1 MKLLVWAVL
10 VAVVVMAMS
19 MVGLLLFGRWK
30 QLAWSTVLIVVITGP
45 VDGALGVFFLHWTG
59 VSTQTAV
66 MGGLLVGIISMLF
79 VQPLVLPQRLLVWR
93 LARENMVRRKRQSA
107 LMIAGLVI
115 ASAIITSSLVVGDS
129 LDMTVGQE
137 VRAAWGE
144 TDVLVSGLD
153 PMTGVMVEVDENV
166 ANRFWSALVQDQRF
180 SGKVDGHQ
188 LGIVSSVS
196 LAADNGLAEPSV
208 TLFANNATIDAEAIW
223 APLDPSNGLRFSDI
237 ADANTENG
245 TRRVVLNSVAAETLE
260 VEVGDALDLGVF
272 VSRNNERVR
281 TTALVEVLAV
291 VPNEGQGAMAG
302 TRSPAVFLDLSTAQ
316 ELLEME
322 ATINRIALAFSDD
335 VSDASL
341 RDVVPD
347 LETLMDDVLTATDVG
362 LQWTLDEGTSS
373 LTVSS
378 SVGLQRLAGSDV
390 EALRENQTSLYPDAS
405 LLEVLQVPLVDA
417 TFRGEPLLTLADSE
431 VNDLRTSEHA
441 LWHTTAN
448 GLGFERL
455 DGQEAWLWQVSEGER
470 LIDVAWGPGNHEVA
484 FLSGNEVILADVDLV
499 DETERSTTV
508 LPDSPVAVAH
518 GGDEWLVLTQT
529 GEDHALVV
537 LSQDFAAQT
546 SVAVSLPAQ
555 GTVLS
560 YDLLVNNQ
568 SLYLRVE
575 GLLSTN
581 HYVSSLPFT
590 SFLETSEATW
600 PNSSITETNEVG
612 LPCDGTASAR
622 MDAGELWCSFEHG
635 LVRLNATSGEVDSL
649 RLPVLS
655 DAPGF
660 GKLPQMLLSFGGENA
675 TLSVEAGGVLSS
687 NRVSALN
694 LSNGSSFAF
703 TGVLPYAY
711 GNDSSVS
718 LEHRGS
724 YATVPGFDQLTDLD
738 AVVLGLVALS
748 DAEVLALADEND
760 RSLLMFSGPGFE
772 GEDSASFLALEA
784 WFDGQ
789 SGMEDIHLRLS
800 AVQLDAAEQAEA
812 SSGALSAMFL
822 VFGTFTIAA
831 GVLLS
836 LTIIMLLADVRR
848 TELATVRSLGLRRS
862 DARAFFLYEGA
873 VLAFLSS
880 GLGSLVGLAL
890 AWIIAV
896 GFSSIFSAV
905 GAQQFAFAWTLDSLL
920 AGWIWGTLLALLLL
934 WSSAMYNAQLNIV
947 RALRGA
953 RATVK
958 KGVPWGILLLQIMAL
973 GMAGFCALALL
984 LNGLESTLSYAAY
997 VLLGVGLILLLAP
1010 LFTWELPVLLNR
1022 QPPINRWVRYAARN
1036 TLGTIGVLFL
1046 IWTLL
1051 LAPID
1056 PLRQRMEP
1064 NELAFIVLGLLQVL
1078 AGVLVLTSF
1087 APQVV
1092 GWLAK
1097 QRWVTRRTGPVG
1109 SVALAHPLAHP
1120 LRTAVVMG
1128 MFSITMFSVVVLAG
1142 YTEQFDTYS
1151 ADFVEEAEGEFE
1163 LLLTSSRARPI
1174 DLGDD
1179 PGEWGIAHPSLS
1191 RIDAVGGV
1199 YRAPV
1204 HLENTDGERMP
1215 YLLRGVDTGFTQHGG
1230 LPLHAWDSSL
1240 GNTSEEAWISIE
1252 RFDNVVFLDASF
1264 GLESTA
1270 DGTALVALQFSI
1282 GDSISLIDFSN
1293 PKNTRSVVVGG
1304 FLKQSS
1310 YIFSPGVWMNA
1321 EPVESQFSGEMTR
1334 MYVSVHPAATAT
1346 AGYDGPSKPGQG
1358 KSIGEREAAAELEG
1372 VLDVELASK
1381 NVNVQTVADE
1391 IMIIQSLVLA
1401 ILSLFEGYLALG
1413 LMVGVA
1419 GIGVVTVRNVSERRK
1434 TIGMLR
1440 AIGFRKR
1447 HVVRLFSTEVSWVA
1461 VLGMVNGLSIGYG
1474 FHVVLYKAIW
1484 EGEGAAFSFP
1494 WTSTLLL
1501 FLAGWFVVL
1510 ITTFVP
1516 VRRASTIPP
1525 SAALR
1530 TV

>member
-1 MKLLVWAVL
+1 MFAWAVL

-19 MVGLLLFGRWK
+19 TVGLVLFGRWK
-30 QLAWSTVLIVVITGP
+30 QQNWSVRLIVVITGP
-45 VDGALGVFFLHWTG
+45 VDGALGVFLLHWIG
-59 VSTQTAV
+59 LSTQTSI

-153 PMTGVMVEVDENV
+153 PLTGVSVEVDEDV
-166 ANRFWSALVQDQRF
+166 GHRFWNALVQEQRF
-180 SGKVDGHQ
+180 SGKVTGHQ

-196 LAADNGLAEPSV
+196 LAAENGLAEPSV
-208 TLFANNATIDAEAIW
+208 ALFANNATIDGEAVW
-223 APLDPSNGLRFSDI
+223 APLNPSTGLRFSDI
-237 ADANTENG
+237 ADANAAG
-245 TRRVVLNSVAAETLE
+245 GPQMVVLNSIAAQTLE

-272 VSRNNERVR
+272 VSRDGERIR
-281 TTALVEVLAV
+281 TTESVEVFAI

-302 TRSPAVFLDLSTAQ
+302 TRSPAVFVDLSTAQ
-316 ELLEME
+316 EMLEME
-322 ATINRIALAFSDD
+322 STINRIALAFADD
-335 VSDASL
+335 VSDESL
-341 RDVVPD
+341 RGLVPD
-347 LETLMDDVLTATDVG
+347 LEALMDDVLTATDVG
-362 LQWTLDEGTSS
+362 LQWTLDEATSS

-390 EALRENQTSLYPDAS
+390 AALRENQSSLYPSAS
-405 LLEVLQVPLVDA
+405 LLEVLQVPLIDA
-417 TFRGEPLLTLADSE
+417 TFQGEPLLTLADSE
-431 VNDLRTSEHA
+431 VNGLRTSEHA

-448 GLGFERL
+448 GLGFERF
-455 DGQEAWLWQVSEGER
+455 DTKEAWLWQVSEGER
-470 LIDVAWGPGNHEVA
+470 LIDVAWGPGNDEAA
-484 FLSGNEVILADVDLV
+484 FLSGNEIILADEELV
-499 DETERSTTV
+499 DETERNIAV
-508 LPDSPVAVAH
+508 LQDVPVAVAS
-518 GGDEWLVLTQT
+518 GDNEWLVLTQSD
-529 GEDHALVV
+529 EAHALVV
-537 LSQDFAAQT
+537 LSEDFTTQT
-546 SVAVSLPAQ
+546 SASVSLPTQ

-560 YDLLVNNQ
+560 YDLLVYNQ

-575 GLLSTN
+575 GLLSTT
-581 HYVSSLPFT
+581 HYVSPLPFT
-590 SFLETSEATW
+590 SFVEVDSSSW
-600 PNSSITETNEVG
+600 PNPPATETNMAG
-612 LPCDGTASAR
+612 QPCDQTASVTLESG
-622 MDAGELWCSFEHG
+622 DLWCSFEHG
-635 LVRLNATSGEVDSL
+635 LVRLNATNGQVESI

-660 GKLPQMLLSFGGENA
+660 GKLPQMLLSFGGENVA
-675 TLSVEAGGVLSS
+675 LSVDKGGVLAS
-687 NRVSALN
+687 NRLAVLN
-694 LSNGSSFAF
+694 LSNGSELAF

-711 GNDSSVS
+711 GNDSSVA

-724 YATVPGFDQLTDLD
+724 YTSAPGFDQLADLD
-738 AVVLGLVALS
+738 AVVLGLVALP

-760 RSLLMFSGPGFE
+760 RSLLMFSGAGFE
-772 GEDSASFLALEA
+772 GEGSSAFMALQA

-890 AWIIAV
+890 AWMIAI
-896 GFSSIFSAV
+896 GFSSIFTAV
-905 GAQQFAFAWTLDSLL
+905 GAQQFTFSWTLDSLL

-934 WSSAMYNAQLNIV
+934 WSSALYNAQLNIV

-973 GMAGFCALALL
+973 GMTGICALSLALSGFD
-984 LNGLESTLSYAAY
+984 NALSYATY

-1010 LFTWELPVLLNR
+1010 LFTWELPVLFNR
-1022 QPPINRWVRYAARN
+1022 QLPVNRWVRYAARN

-1046 IWTLL
+1046 VWTLL
-1051 LAPID
+1051 LAPVD

-1163 LLLTSSRARPI
+1163 LLLTSTRARPI

-1179 PGEWGIAHPSLS
+1179 PDKWEINHSSIGQ
-1191 RIDAVGGV
+1191 IDAVGGV

-1215 YLLRGVDTGFTQHGG
+1215 YLLRGVDAGFTQHGG
-1230 LPLHAWDSSL
+1230 LPLHVWDSSL
-1240 GNTSEEAWISIE
+1240 GNTSDEAWSSIE
-1252 RFDNVVFLDASF
+1252 HFDNVVFLDASF
-1264 GLESTA
+1264 GLESTV
-1270 DGTALVALQFSI
+1270 DGTGLVPLQFSI
-1282 GDSISLIDFSN
+1282 GDSILLIDFSN
-1293 PKNTRSVVVGG
+1293 PKNTRSAVVGG

-1334 MYVSVHPAATAT
+1334 MYVSVHPSASATEE
-1346 AGYDGPSKPGQG
+1346 YEGPLRPGQG
-1358 KSIGEREAAAELEG
+1358 KSTGEREAAAELEA
-1372 VLDVELASK
+1372 VLDVELATK
-1381 NVNVQTVADE
+1381 NINVQTIADE
-1391 IMIIQSLVLA
+1391 IMVIQSLVLA

-1440 AIGFRKR
+1440 AIGFRRR

-1461 VLGMVNGLSIGYG
+1461 VLGMLNGLTIGYG

-1484 EGEGAAFSFP
+1484 EDEGAAFSFP
-1494 WTSTLLL
+1494 WASTIML
-1501 FLAGWFVVL
+1501 FLAGWLVVL
-1510 ITTFVP
+1510 ITTYLP

>member
-1 MKLLVWAVL
+1 MLVGTIL
-10 VAVVVMAMS
+10 VATLLLAMS
-19 MVGLLLFGRWK
+19 TVGLVLFGRWK
-30 QLAWSTVLIVVITGP
+30 QLSWSTRIMVVITGP
-45 VDGALGVFFLHWTG
+45 VDGALGVLLLNWLG
-59 VSTQTAV
+59 VSSLSAT
-66 MGGLLVGIISMLF
+66 MGGLLVGIMSMLF

-107 LMIAGLVI
+107 LLIAGLVI

-137 VRAAWGE
+137 VSAAWGE
-144 TDVLVSGLD
+144 TDILVSGLD
-153 PMTGVMVEVDENV
+153 PTTGVTVEFEQEV
-166 ANRFWSALVQDQRF
+166 ANRFWSALSEDERF
-180 SGKVDGHQ
+180 TKEIDGRQ
-188 LGIVSSVS
+188 FGVVSSVS
-196 LAADNGLAEPSV
+196 LASENGLAEPSI
-208 TLFANNATIDAEAIW
+208 TLFAHNATIDGEAVW
-223 APLDPSNGLRFSDI
+223 APLDPANGLRFSDI
-237 ADANTENG
+237 AVANALDG
-245 TRRVVLNSVAAETLE
+245 TTMVAINAVAAQTLE
-260 VEVGDALDLGVF
+260 VGVGDVLELGMF
-272 VSRNNERVR
+272 VSRDNQRVR
-281 TTALVEVLAV
+281 TTESVEILAV
-291 VPNEGQGAMAG
+291 VPNQGQGAMAG

-316 ELLEME
+316 GMLEMGSS
-322 ATINRIALAFSDD
+322 INRMAFAFGND
-335 VSDASL
+335 VSDEQLRSL
-341 RDVVPD
+341 VPE
-347 LETLMDDVLTATDVG
+347 LENLMDEVLTATDVG
-362 LQWTLDEGTSS
+362 VLWTLDETTSS

-378 SVGLQRLAGSDV
+378 SVGLQRLSGVDV
-390 EALRENQTSLYPDAS
+390 AALRENQSSLYPDAS
-405 LLEVLQVPLVDA
+405 LLEVLQVPLIDA
-417 TFRGEPLLTLADSE
+417 SYQGEPLLTLADSE
-431 VNDLRTSEHA
+431 VDELRQSEDA
-441 LWHTTAN
+441 LWHVTAN
-448 GLGFERL
+448 GLGFERF
-455 DGQEAWLWQVSEGER
+455 DNQEAWLWQVAKGER
-470 LIDVAWGPGNHEVA
+470 LIDVAWGEQNHEA
-484 FLSGNEVILADVDLV
+484 AYLSGDEVLLADIDLV
-499 DETERSTTV
+499 EDTERNSAV
-508 LPDSPVAVAH
+508 MEHPPVAIAH
-518 GGDEWLVLTQT
+518 SSEGWYVLTEGEENHTLVLFDDDLVIQASHPT
-529 GEDHALVV
+529 ALP
-537 LSQDFAAQT
+537 Q
-546 SVAVSLPAQ
+546 Q
-555 GTVLS
+555 GTVLA
-560 YDLLVNNQ
+560 YDLVVNNQ
-568 SLYLRVE
+568 SVFLQLE
-575 GLLSTN
+575 GLLSTT
-581 HYVSSLPFT
+581 YYKSPLPFS
-590 SFLETSEATW
+590 SFVEIDGADW
-600 PNSSITETNEVG
+600 PLLTPSPPTG
-612 LPCDGTASAR
+612 LVPPCDGVTAVVLDS
-622 MDAGELWCSFEHG
+622 GKTWCTFEQG
-635 LVRLNATSGEVDSL
+635 LVRLNATDGHAESL

-660 GKLPQMLLSFGGENA
+660 GKLPQMVLAFGGEGA
-675 TLSVEAGGVLSS
+675 ALSVEAGGVLTS
-687 NRVSALN
+687 NRLSLLN
-694 LSNGSSFAF
+694 FSNGSSLAF

-718 LEHRGS
+718 FDHRGS
-724 YATVPGFDQLTDLD
+724 YSSVAGFDQLADLD
-738 AVVLGLVALS
+738 GVVLGLIALS
-748 DAEVLALADEND
+748 DAEVLALADENE
-760 RSLLMFSGPGFE
+760 RSLLMFSGTGFE
-772 GEDSASFLALEA
+772 GEDSASLLALQA

-873 VLAFLSS
+873 VLSFISS
-880 GLGSLVGLAL
+880 GIGSVVGLAL
-890 AWIIAV
+890 AWVISV
-896 GFSSIFSAV
+896 GFSSIFSSV
-905 GAQQFAFAWTLDSLL
+905 GAQQFAFAWTWDSLL
-920 AGWIWGTLLALLLL
+920 AGWVWGTLLALLLL
-934 WSSAMYNAQLNIV
+934 WSSALYNAQLNIV

-958 KGVPWGILLLQIMAL
+958 KGVPWGIFLLQI
-973 GMAGFCALALL
+973 LAFAMVGLCTLL
-984 LNGLESTLSYAAY
+984 LLLWGIDASLSYAVY
-997 VLLGVGLILLLAP
+997 VLLGVALILLLTP
-1010 LFTWELPVLLNR
+1010 LFTWELPVLFNR
-1022 QPPINRWVRYAARN
+1022 QRPMDRWTRYAARN
-1036 TLGTIGVLFL
+1036 TLGAIGVLFL
-1046 IWTLL
+1046 VWTLL
-1051 LAPID
+1051 LSPID

-1078 AGVLVLTSF
+1078 AGVLVLTSL

-1151 ADFVEEAEGEFE
+1151 ADFVEEAEGDFE
-1163 LLLTSSRARPI
+1163 LLLTSTRARPI
-1174 DLGDD
+1174 DLGED
-1179 PGEWGIAHPSLS
+1179 PSEWGIDHPSVEQ
-1191 RIDAVGGV
+1191 IDAVGGV

-1204 HLENTDGERMP
+1204 HLEDENGERMP

-1240 GNTSEEAWISIE
+1240 GNSSDEAWISME
-1252 RFDNVVFLDASF
+1252 NFDNIVFLDASF

-1270 DGTALVALQFSI
+1270 DGTALVPLQFAI
-1282 GDSISLIDFSN
+1282 GDSILLIDFTN

-1321 EPVESQFSGEMTR
+1321 EPVVSQFSGEMTR
-1334 MYVSVHPAATAT
+1334 MYVSVLPSSTASDV
-1346 AGYDGPSKPGQG
+1346 YDGPSKPGQG
-1358 KSIGEREAAAELEG
+1358 KTVGEREAAAELEG
-1372 VLDVELASK
+1372 VLDVELASM
-1381 NVNVQTVADE
+1381 NINVQTVADE

-1461 VLGMVNGLSIGYG
+1461 VLGMLNGLVIGYG

-1494 WTSTLLL
+1494 WGSTLLL
-1501 FLAGWFVVL
+1501 FFIGWLVVL
-1510 ITTFVP
+1510 LTTFVP

-1530 TV
+1530 AV

>member
-1 MKLLVWAVL
+1 MLVWAVL
-10 VAVVVMAMS
+10 VAITLLALS
-19 MVGLLLFGRWK
+19 TVGLVLFGRWK
-30 QLAWSTVLIVVITGP
+30 QLSWSSRIIVVATGP
-45 VDGALGVFFLHWTG
+45 IDGVLGLWLLNWMG
-59 VSTQTAV
+59 VSNLTAS
-66 MGGLLVGIISMLF
+66 MGGLLLGIMSMLF

-153 PMTGVMVEVDENV
+153 PTTGVSVEFDQEVADRFWKALGEDQRLSGEVDGRQFGV
-166 ANRFWSALVQDQRF
+166 
-180 SGKVDGHQ
+180 
-188 LGIVSSVS
+188 VSSVS
-196 LAADNGLAEPSV
+196 LAAENGRAEPSIA
-208 TLFANNATIDAEAIW
+208 LFANNATIDSEAIW
-223 APLDPSNGLRFSDI
+223 APLDPTEGLRFSDI
-237 ADANTENG
+237 ALANAQDDLPMVAINA
-245 TRRVVLNSVAAETLE
+245 VAAQALE
-260 VEVGDALDLGVF
+260 VEVGDVLELGMF
-272 VSRNNERVR
+272 VSRDNVRVR
-281 TTALVEVLAV
+281 TTESVEVMAV
-291 VPNEGQGAMAG
+291 VPNDGQGAMAG
-302 TRSPAVFLDLSTAQ
+302 TRSPAVFLDLLTAQ
-316 ELLEME
+316 TLLEMGSN
-322 ATINRIALAFSDD
+322 INRMAFAFGSD
-335 VSDASL
+335 VSDERL
-341 RDVVPD
+341 RSIVPE
-347 LETLMDDVLTATDVG
+347 LEALMDEVLTATDVG
-362 LQWTLDEGTSS
+362 ILWTLDEGTSS

-378 SVGLQRLAGSDV
+378 SVGLQRLSGEDV
-390 EALRENQTSLYPDAS
+390 AALRENQSSLYPDAS
-405 LLEVLQVPLVDA
+405 LLEVLQVPLIDA
-417 TFRGEPLLTLADSE
+417 SYQDEPLLTLADSE
-431 VNDLRTSEHA
+431 VDELRQSDDA
-441 LWHTTAN
+441 LWHITAN
-448 GLGFERL
+448 GLGFERF
-455 DGQEAWLWQVSEGER
+455 DNQEAWLWQVSKGER
-470 LIDVAWGPGNHEVA
+470 LIDVAWDEGNDAVA
-484 FLSGNEVILADVDLV
+484 FLSGDEVLLADTDLV
-499 DETERSTTV
+499 DDTERASSALQDT
-508 LPDSPVAVAH
+508 PVALARASE
-518 GGDEWLVLTQT
+518 GWYVLTEGDANHTLLLLDDDLAIQ
-529 GEDHALVV
+529 A
-537 LSQDFAAQT
+537 
-546 SVAVSLPAQ
+546 SVPSSLPQQ
-555 GTVLS
+555 GTVLA
-560 YDLLVNNQ
+560 YDLAVGNQ
-568 SLYLRVE
+568 SLFLRLE
-575 GLLSTN
+575 GLLSTT
-581 HYVSSLPFT
+581 YYQSPLPFSSFVETDEANWPT
-590 SFLETSEATW
+590 SASPSPAR
-600 PNSSITETNEVG
+600 SDQ
-612 LPCDGTASAR
+612 PCNGVASA
-622 MDAGELWCSFEHG
+622 DLESGEIWCTFEEG
-635 LVRLNATSGEVDSL
+635 LVRINATHEHVESL

-660 GKLPQMLLSFGGENA
+660 GKLPQMVLAFGGEGA
-675 TLSVEAGGVLSS
+675 TLSVDSGGVLISDRLS
-687 NRVSALN
+687 LLN
-694 LSNGSSFAF
+694 FSNGSSLAF

-711 GNDSSVS
+711 GNDSSVA
-718 LEHRGS
+718 LDHRGS
-724 YATVPGFDQLTDLD
+724 YSAVAGFDQLADLD
-738 AVVLGLVALS
+738 GVVLGLVALS
-748 DAEVLALADEND
+748 DAEVLALADENE
-760 RSLLMFSGPGFE
+760 RSLLMFSGPGFD
-772 GEDSASFLALEA
+772 GEDSPPMVALKA

-873 VLAFLSS
+873 VLSFLSS
-880 GLGSLVGLAL
+880 GIGSLVGLVL
-890 AWIIAV
+890 AWVISV
-896 GFSSIFSAV
+896 GFSSIFSSV
-905 GAQQFAFAWTLDSLL
+905 GAQQFAFAWTFDSLL

-934 WSSAMYNAQLNIV
+934 WSSALYNAQLNIV

-958 KGVPWGILLLQIMAL
+958 KGVPWGIFLLQI
-973 GMAGFCALALL
+973 LAFAMVGICTLL
-984 LNGLESTLSYAAY
+984 LLLWGFESPLSYATY
-997 VLLGVGLILLLAP
+997 VLLGVALILLFTP
-1010 LFTWELPVLLNR
+1010 LFMWELPVLFNR
-1022 QPPINRWVRYAARN
+1022 QRPMTRWTRYAARN
-1036 TLGTIGVLFL
+1036 TLGAMGVLFL
-1046 IWTLL
+1046 VWTLV
-1051 LAPID
+1051 LAPVD

-1078 AGVLVLTSF
+1078 AGVLVLTSL

-1163 LLLTSSRARPI
+1163 LLLTSTRARPI
-1174 DLGDD
+1174 DLGED
-1179 PGEWGIAHPSLS
+1179 PTEWGIDHPSMAQ
-1191 RIDAVGGV
+1191 IDAVGGV
-1199 YRAPV
+1199 YRAPI
-1204 HLENTDGERMP
+1204 HLEDEAGERMP
-1215 YLLRGVDTGFTQHGG
+1215 YLLRGVDAGFTQHGG

-1240 GNTSEEAWISIE
+1240 GNTSDEAWISIE
-1252 RFDNVVFLDASF
+1252 NFENVVFLDASF
-1264 GLESTA
+1264 GLESST
-1270 DGTALVALQFSI
+1270 DGASIVPLQFSI

-1334 MYVSVHPAATAT
+1334 MYVSVLPSSTAT
-1346 AGYDGPSKPGQG
+1346 ETYDGPSKLAQG
-1358 KSIGEREAAAELEG
+1358 KTVGEREAAAELEA

-1381 NVNVQTVADE
+1381 NINVQTVADE

-1434 TIGMLR
+1434 AIGMLR

-1447 HVVRLFSTEVSWVA
+1447 HVVRLFSVEVSWVA
-1461 VLGMVNGLSIGYG
+1461 VLGMLNGLVIGYG

-1494 WTSTLLL
+1494 WSSTLLL
-1501 FLAGWFVVL
+1501 FLGGWVVVL
-1510 ITTFVP
+1510 LTTFIP
-1516 VRRASTIPP
+1516 VRAASTIPP

-1530 TV
+1530 TG

>member
-1 MKLLVWAVL
+1 MSVLVWAIL
-10 VAVVVMAMS
+10 VAALLLAMS
-19 MVGLLLFGRWK
+19 TVGLVLFGRWK
-30 QLAWSTVLIVVITGP
+30 QLPWSTRIIVLVTGP
-45 VDGALGVFFLHWTG
+45 VDGVLGVLLLNWMG
-59 VSTQTAV
+59 VSSLSAT
-66 MGGLLVGIISMLF
+66 MGGLLVGIMSMLF

-107 LMIAGLVI
+107 LMIAGLII

-137 VRAAWGE
+137 VSAAWGE
-144 TDVLVSGLD
+144 TDVLVSGMD
-153 PMTGVMVEVDENV
+153 PTTGVAVEFEEEV
-166 ANRFWSALVQDQRF
+166 ANRFWNVLSENQDF
-180 SGKVDGHQ
+180 SDEVDGRQ
-188 LGIVSSVS
+188 FGVVSSVS
-196 LAADNGLAEPSV
+196 LSADNGRAEPSI
-208 TLFANNATIDAEAIW
+208 TLFANNATIDGEAVW
-223 APLDPSNGLRFSDI
+223 APLDPTNGLRFSDI
-237 ADANTENG
+237 AVANAQGGPSKIAINA
-245 TRRVVLNSVAAETLE
+245 VAAETLE
-260 VEVGDALDLGVF
+260 IEVGEVLELGMF
-272 VSRNNERVR
+272 VSRDNQRVR
-281 TTALVEVLAV
+281 TTESVEVMAV

-316 ELLEME
+316 RMLEMDSN
-322 ATINRIALAFSDD
+322 INRMAFAFGND
-335 VSDASL
+335 VSDERL
-341 RDVVPD
+341 RDLVPE
-347 LETLMDDVLTATDVG
+347 LETLLDDVLTSTDVG
-362 LQWTLDEGTSS
+362 ILWTLDEATSS

-378 SVGLQRLAGSDV
+378 SVGLQRLGGGDV
-390 EALRENQTSLYPDAS
+390 SALRENQSSLYPDAS
-405 LLEVLQVPLVDA
+405 LLEVLQVPLIDA
-417 TFRGEPLLTLADSE
+417 MYQSEPLLTLADSDVDE
-431 VNDLRTSEHA
+431 LRLSEHA

-448 GLGFERL
+448 GLGFERF
-455 DGQEAWLWQVSEGER
+455 DDQEAWLWQVAKGER
-470 LIDVAWGPGNHEVA
+470 LTDVAWGEQNHEVA
-484 FLSGNEVILADVDLV
+484 FLSGDEVVLADTDLV
-499 DETERSTTV
+499 EDTERSSSAFQ
-508 LPDSPVAVAH
+508 DSPVAIAH
-518 GGDEWLVLTQT
+518 SNDGWYVLTEGDGNHTLVALDEELVIQSSVPT
-529 GEDHALVV
+529 TLAQQGTLLAYDLVV
-537 LSQDFAAQT
+537 D
-546 SVAVSLPAQ
+546 
-555 GTVLS
+555 
-560 YDLLVNNQ
+560 NQ
-568 SLYLRVE
+568 SVYLQLE
-575 GLLSTN
+575 GLLSTTT
-581 HYVSSLPFT
+581 YKSSLPFSSFVEIDEEDWPILDPT
-590 SFLETSEATW
+590 S
-600 PNSSITETNEVG
+600 PVEVQP
-612 LPCDGTASAR
+612 PCDGVAAAVLES
-622 MDAGELWCSFEHG
+622 GETWCTFEGG
-635 LVRLNATSGEVDSL
+635 LVRLNATDGQAESL

-660 GKLPQMLLSFGGENA
+660 GKLPQMVLAFGGEGA
-675 TLSVEAGGVLSS
+675 TLSVEAGGVLTS
-687 NRVSALN
+687 NRLSLLN
-694 LSNGSSFAF
+694 FSNGSSLAF

-718 LEHRGS
+718 LDHRGS
-724 YATVPGFDQLTDLD
+724 YSSVAGFDQLADLD
-738 AVVLGLVALS
+738 GVVLGLIALS
-748 DAEVLALADEND
+748 DAEVLALADENE
-760 RSLLMFSGPGFE
+760 RSLLMFSGTGFE
-772 GEDSASFLALEA
+772 GEDSASVLALQA
-784 WFDGQ
+784 WFDEK
-789 SGMEDIHLRLS
+789 SGMEDMYLRLS

-873 VLAFLSS
+873 VLSFLSS
-880 GLGSLVGLAL
+880 GIGSLVGLVL
-890 AWIIAV
+890 AWVISV
-896 GFSSIFSAV
+896 GFSSIFSSV
-905 GAQQFAFAWTLDSLL
+905 GAQQFAFAWTWDSLL
-920 AGWIWGTLLALLLL
+920 AGWVWGTLLALLLL
-934 WSSAMYNAQLNIV
+934 WSSALYNAQLNIV

-958 KGVPWGILLLQIMAL
+958 KGVPWGIFLLQILAFAMV
-973 GMAGFCALALL
+973 GICALL
-984 LNGLESTLSYAAY
+984 LLLWGFETSLSYATY
-997 VLLGVGLILLLAP
+997 VLLGVALILLLTP
-1010 LFTWELPVLLNR
+1010 LFTWELPVLFNR
-1022 QPPINRWVRYAARN
+1022 QRPMTRWTRYAARN
-1036 TLGTIGVLFL
+1036 TLGAMGVLFL
-1046 IWTLL
+1046 LWTLL

-1078 AGVLVLTSF
+1078 AGVLVLTSL

-1151 ADFVEEAEGEFE
+1151 ADFVEEAEGDFE
-1163 LLLTSSRARPI
+1163 LLLTSTRARPI
-1174 DLGDD
+1174 DLGED
-1179 PGEWGIAHPSLS
+1179 PAEWGIDHPLVAQ
-1191 RIDAVGGV
+1191 IDAVGGV
-1199 YRAPV
+1199 YRAPI
-1204 HLENTDGERMP
+1204 HLEDESGERMP
-1215 YLLRGVDTGFTQHGG
+1215 YLLRGVDAGFTQHGG
-1230 LPLHAWDSSL
+1230 LPLHAWDSAL
-1240 GNTSEEAWISIE
+1240 GNSSDEAWISMETFENI
-1252 RFDNVVFLDASF
+1252 VFLDASF

-1270 DGTALVALQFSI
+1270 DGTTLVPLQFSI

-1321 EPVESQFSGEMTR
+1321 DPVESQFSGEMTR
-1334 MYVSVHPAATAT
+1334 MYVSVLPSSTAT
-1346 AGYDGPSKPGQG
+1346 DAYDGPSKPGQG
-1358 KSIGEREAAAELEG
+1358 KTSDEREAAAELEG
-1372 VLDVELASK
+1372 ILDVELASK
-1381 NVNVQTVADE
+1381 NINVQTVADE
-1391 IMIIQSLVLA
+1391 IMVIQSLVLA

-1461 VLGMVNGLSIGYG
+1461 VLGMLNGLVIGYG

-1484 EGEGAAFSFP
+1484 EGEGAAFAFP
-1494 WTSTLLL
+1494 WGSTILL
-1501 FLAGWFVVL
+1501 FLGGWLVVL
-1510 ITTFVP
+1510 LTTFVP